1 VRLVPAILL
10 FFASG
15 DYISVQKKF
24 ETIASDRL
32 RPGARVFLS
41 SRELD
46 AFARGQAL
54 EIAPKAIRDVKFQIG
69 EGSATASAMVNFL
82 ELDKSRGG
90 QPNWLMEKF
99 LQGERAVKVS
109 ARVQSRNGEARVDVD
124 RVEVAGAA
132 IEGAALDFLI
142 EHYVIPQFP
151 EARVAEWFKMSH
163 HIDHLEIH
171 PSGVTVVIGK

>member
-109 ARVQSRNGEARVDVD
+109 ARVQS
-124 RVEVAGAA
+124 